1 MSGNSVY
8 LGNPNLKKA
17 DVQQNWTKKSVE
29 EYTKCMED
37 PTYFIQNYVKIVSID
52 EGLVP
57 FSLWDF
63 QKEIIDTFHNNR
75 FTICKLPRQSGK
87 STTIIA
93 YLLHYVLFNPTVN
106 VAILANKA
114 AVARDLLSR
123 LQLAY
128 EHLPKWLQQGVMSW
142 NKGSLELENGSKI
155 LASSTSASAVRGGSY
170 NIIFL
175 DEFAYVPSN
184 VAEQFFS
191 SVYPTISSG
200 KTSKVMIVS
209 TPHGMNMF
217 YKMWTDSENKRNSYI
232 PIEVHWSQ
240 VPGRDVTWKEETIK
254 NTSESQFN
262 TEFECVSGDT
272 KITLKDSDT
281 GKIFN
286 VNIEYLMYIRYQKTT
301 SKTYEVL
308 SPSGFVNFSGIQ
320 TVPHSKY
327 RHFIFDDGTEL
338 KCSLNHR
345 FGKDEILAS
354 SLWRGAELQGKQI
367 LYAEDIEE
375 DIDLYDLLNVGGG
388 NLYYTNGLVSHNC
401 EFLGSIDTLI
411 TSTKLKTLT
420 YKNPVQSNAG
430 IDLYKKPQEN
440 HTYMLTADVSRGTS
454 NDYSAFLVFDI
465 TEMPYTI
472 VAKYRDNEIK
482 PLIFPSKIY
491 NIARVYNQ
499 AFVLVEVND
508 IGEQVAN
515 TLQFDLEYDNLVMS
529 SMRGRAGQILGGGFS
544 GGRAQLGV
552 RTTKAVKKIGCSNL
566 KQMIE
571 DNKLIVE
578 DYDIINELSTFIVKG
593 SSFQADDGCTDDL
606 VSCLFIFSWATDQT
620 YFKELTDVDVRKTM
634 MREQQDALEQDMA
647 PFGFVVTGLED
658 ENIGEVIDEY
668 GTRWNPVVRD
678 YGSNW

>member
-1 MSGNSVY
+1 MTDSVY

-17 DVQQNWTKKSVE
+17 NVAQEWTKE
-29 EYTKCMED
+29 EIKEYALCMKD
-37 PTYFIQNYVKIVSID
+37 PIHFIQNYIKIVSLD

-57 FSLWDF
+57 FELYDF
-63 QKEIIDTFHNNR
+63 QKEMVGTFHKNR

-114 AVARDLLSR
+114 ATARDLLGR

-175 DEFAYVPSN
+175 DEFAYVPAN

-200 KTSKVMIVS
+200 KTTKVMIVS

-217 YKMWTDSENKRNSYI
+217 YKLWVDAEEQRNEYI
-232 PIEVHWSQ
+232 PIEVHWSE
-240 VPGRDVTWKEETIK
+240 VPGRDEEWKAQTIK
-254 NTSESQFN
+254 NTSEAQFN
-262 TEFECVSGDT
+262 TEF
-272 KITLKDSDT
+272 
-281 GKIFN
+281 
-286 VNIEYLMYIRYQKTT
+286 
-301 SKTYEVL
+301 
-308 SPSGFVNFSGIQ
+308 
-320 TVPHSKY
+320 
-327 RHFIFDDGTEL
+327 
-338 KCSLNHR
+338 
-345 FGKDEILAS
+345 
-354 SLWRGAELQGKQI
+354 
-367 LYAEDIEE
+367 
-375 DIDLYDLLNVGGG
+375 
-388 NLYYTNGLVSHNC
+388 NC

-411 TSTKLKTLT
+411 TPTKLRTLA
-420 YKNPVQSNAG
+420 YRAPISSNAG
-430 IDLYKKPQEN
+430 LDVHEN
-440 HTYMLTADVSRGTS
+440 PLEGHTYFLSADVSRGTS
-454 NDYSAFLVFDI
+454 NDYSAFTVIDV
-465 TEMPYTI
+465 TEMPYKI

-491 NIARVYNQ
+491 DVARAYNQ
-499 AFVLVEVND
+499 AYVLIEVND

-515 TLQFDLEYDNLVMS
+515 TLQFDLEYDNLCMA
-529 SMRGRAGQILGGGFS
+529 SMRGRAGQVLGGGFS
-544 GGRAQLGV
+544 GGKAQLGV

-566 KQMIE
+566 KQMVE

-578 DYDIINELSTFIVKG
+578 DYEVITELSTFIVKG
-593 SSFQADDGCTDDL
+593 QSFEADEGCTDDL
-606 VSCLFIFSWATDQT
+606 VACLFTFAWATDQT
-620 YFKELTDVDVRKTM
+620 YFKELTNVDMRKTM
-634 MREQQDALEQDMA
+634 MAEQADALEQDMA
-647 PFGFVVTGLED
+647 PFGFVVNGLED
-658 ENIGEVIDEY
+658 ENIGEVVDEY

>member
-1 MSGNSVY
+1 MEQTY

-17 DVQQNWTKKSVE
+17 NVAQEWTQAEVE
-29 EYTKCMED
+29 EYTKCMKD
-37 PTYFIQNYVKIVSID
+37 PLYFIQEFIKIVSLD

-57 FSLWDF
+57 FKLYDF
-63 QKEIIDTFHNNR
+63 QKEMVGTFHNNR

-114 AVARDLLSR
+114 ATARDLLGR

-128 EHLPKWLQQGVMSW
+128 ENLPKWLQQGVMSW

-200 KTSKVMIVS
+200 KTTKVMIVS

-217 YKMWTDSENKRNSYI
+217 YKLWTDAENQRNTYV
-232 PIEVHWSQ
+232 PIEVHWSEI
-240 VPGRDVTWKEETIK
+240 PGRDEKWKEETIK

-262 TEFECVSGDT
+262 TEFEC
-272 KITLKDSDT
+272 
-281 GKIFN
+281 
-286 VNIEYLMYIRYQKTT
+286 
-301 SKTYEVL
+301 
-308 SPSGFVNFSGIQ
+308 
-320 TVPHSKY
+320 
-327 RHFIFDDGTEL
+327 
-338 KCSLNHR
+338 
-345 FGKDEILAS
+345 
-354 SLWRGAELQGKQI
+354 
-367 LYAEDIEE
+367 
-375 DIDLYDLLNVGGG
+375 
-388 NLYYTNGLVSHNC
+388 

-411 TSTKLKTLT
+411 SPYKLKTMAYL
-420 YKNPVQSNAG
+420 NPIQTNAG
-430 IDLYKKPQEN
+430 LDLYEKPQQG
-440 HTYMLTADVSRGTS
+440 HTYLLTADVSRGTS
-454 NDYSAFLVFDI
+454 NDYSAFVIFDVSQ
-465 TEMPYTI
+465 MPYRI

-482 PLIFPSKIY
+482 PLLFPSKIY
-491 NIARVYNQ
+491 DVAMAYNQ

-508 IGEQVAN
+508 IGEQVAT
-515 TLQFDLEYDNLVMS
+515 TLQFDLEYDNLIMA

-552 RTTKAVKKIGCSNL
+552 RTTKAVKRVGCSNL
-566 KQMIE
+566 KQLIE
-571 DNKLIVE
+571 DDKLIIQ
-578 DYDIINELSTFIVKG
+578 DLDTISELSTYIIKG
-593 SSFQADDGCTDDL
+593 QSFEADEGCTDDL
-606 VSCLFIFSWATDQT
+606 VACLFIFAWTSDQT
-620 YFKELTDVDVRKTM
+620 YFKELTDMDVRQTM

-647 PFGFVVTGLED
+647 PFGFVVNGLEE
-658 ENIGEVIDEY
+658 ENIGEVVDEY